1 MHSKQSC
8 DAKSIAIKNCCF
20 LSRPTKPGSSSVS
33 HLPPPHPPPPLS
45 GNSKLSNGK
54 RLPPGAC
61 CLSRNLTRK
70 WKSIKTTTRK
80 IRCGKQR
87 KKCCK
92 NYQRKFVESTRATTA
107 LIRQS
112 SRNRRKRE
120 KRAQA
125 NRGEPNLNPLPLPL
139 PASLSYALAKRVNG
153 LWAPLTD

>member
-1 MHSKQSC
+1 MPNPLQLKIVDFSLVQPRQV
-8 DAKSIAIKNCCF
+8 AY
-20 LSRPTKPGSSSVS
+20 LSLISPLLI
-33 HLPPPHPPPPLS
+33 LPYPLS
-45 GNSKLSNGK
+45 GHSKLSNGK

-70 WKSIKTTTRK
+70 WKSRKTTTRK

-112 SRNRRKRE
+112 SRDRRKRE

-125 NRGEPNLNPLPLPL
+125 NRSEPNLNPLPPPPPCLTL
-139 PASLSYALAKRVNG
+139 LRASETCKWTLGAV
-153 LWAPLTD
+153 D